1 MGVFPPPLLPV
12 FFLEDDT
19 GGFPRGCCGA
29 QSASGMS
36 EAVHLGVSLFPHPW
50 DLADLTHFPF
60 IMYVRVFSFNVKPTW
75 KSQGTLTQE
84 RQQDL

>member
-1 MGVFPPPLLPV
+1 
-12 FFLEDDT
+12 
-19 GGFPRGCCGA
+19 
-29 QSASGMS
+29 MS